1 MSEANINPGKIN
13 SGKVSPDTG
22 FNSSSVYQCAHEC
35 LLCDEPAVKVAK
47 TMALFEQWTE
57 GKLNCDISVEEAEN
71 KVERLVNPG
80 RPSKPILVSPRDLP
94 KRSAFSDEGKAALIH
109 SLAHIEFNA
118 INLALDAVYRFRGLP
133 AEYYTDWLQVAKEEA
148 YHFSLLAEHL
158 NDLNYS
164 YGDFDAHNG
173 LWEMAIETDH
183 DVLVR
188 MALVPRVMEARGLDV
203 TPAIMEKLEKAG
215 DQRMVE
221 ILTIIQHDEVG
232 HVEIGTRWYR
242 HFCEIRGLSPFEMF
256 KSLLEKYL
264 KGGVR
269 GPYDIEM
276 RKKAGFT
283 DDELLYLEQ
292 VGTK

>member
-1 MSEANINPGKIN
+1 MDGSDKTNRGRRSNLPIEAHFKSHN
-13 SGKVSPDTG
+13 
-22 FNSSSVYQCAHEC
+22 VYQCASDC
-35 LLCDEPAVKVAK
+35 LMCSDPVIKVDM
-47 TMALFEQWTE
+47 TMALFELWKTGELTHTLSDQE
-57 GKLNCDISVEEAEN
+57 NEESVAS
-71 KVERLVNPG
+71 LLNPG
-80 RPSKPILVSPRDLP
+80 RPDKPNLVSPRDLP
-94 KRSAFSDEGKAALIH
+94 KRSVFTKEGKAALIH

-133 AEYYTDWLQVAKEEA
+133 AEYYSDWLRVAKEEA
-148 YHFSLLAEHL
+148 YHFSLLSEHL
-158 NDLNYS
+158 NTLGYQ

-173 LWEMAIETDH
+173 LWEMAVETDH

-203 TPAIMEKLEKAG
+203 TPAIMEKLDKVG
-215 DQRMVE
+215 DQKMVD
-221 ILTIIQHDEVG
+221 ILKIIQHDEVG

-242 HFCEIRGLSPFEMF
+242 HFCEIRGLSPLETF

-264 KGGVR
+264 KGNVR
-269 GPYDIEM
+269 GPYDIVM

>member
-1 MSEANINPGKIN
+1 MIQNQSSN
-13 SGKVSPDTG
+13 SASIEFKSR
-22 FNSSSVYQCAHEC
+22 SVFQCAHDC
-35 LLCDEPAVKVAK
+35 LMCSEPELKVD
-47 TMALFEQWTE
+47 MAMVLFELWNTGE
-57 GKLNCDISVEEAEN
+57 LSYTLAESDQA
-71 KVERLVNPG
+71 ESIPSLLTPG
-80 RPSKPILVSPRDLP
+80 RPKKPTLVSPRDLP
-94 KRSAFSDEGKAALIH
+94 RRSAFTEEGKAALIH

-133 AEYYTDWLQVAKEEA
+133 AEFYSDWLRVAKEEA
-148 YHFSLLAEHL
+148 YHFSLISEHL
-158 NDLNYS
+158 NTLGYQ

-173 LWEMAIETDH
+173 LWEMAVETDH

-203 TPAIMEKLEKAG
+203 TPAIMEKLEKVG

-221 ILTIIQHDEVG
+221 ILKIIQRDEVG

-242 HFCEIRGLSPFEMF
+242 HFCEIRGLSSLETF

-264 KGGVR
+264 KGNVR
-269 GPYDIEM
+269 GPYDVVM
-276 RKKAGFT
+276 RKKAGFS